1 MNLGGAFYYIYYIY
15 MLSFTPFTNFTKE
28 NMVDQMKNAMNE
40 TDIFLN
46 TYFTQEQID
55 VFREL
60 DKVNIS
66 DICYRFID
74 ENIQY
79 FDLHKY
85 TKDHRLMIDEL
96 KKYSEKQTCSQNFF
110 KLLISIY
117 EKSKYIDL
125 ETFIQVYTDS
135 VNDLHSIS
143 ENSNIVFFLPFH
155 NGDLSMDKSNFY
167 FSLYF
172 IYLYRKITKT
182 ELKNIY
188 HFISECS
195 SGYQHQ
201 IDIDDVLK
209 KMIYDKQHKETIF
222 VMCDDYSYSGSQ
234 IVTYMN
240 KLKTNTQISLY
251 LVIAGISIKAKQHI
265 HNFVQRKKEIKGDI
279 NNIVVFFPQ
288 NIYIDSYDNTFEYIL
303 DDIIRKQ
310 PVIKEFDS
318 SIGIGSYKDYWLAM
332 NDMYII
338 TYDNEKNKL
347 YATGQI
353 RDIGYGTQTLTYL
366 FFKYPDSISTIPNMC
381 FLDNYSNNYTF
392 IYNNL
397 TAQQKHDLK
406 KNKFEITNELIG
418 EKHLDYLLTYYK
430 KTNEE
435 QIKIKKQVDE
445 YIRKNL
451 SNFIEICNPE
461 LKFIDLMNCDK
472 EIEKF
477 EKTSLGICNS
487 SCWKPFYKAIVS
499 EKPFIELKTNIK
511 PKVNG
516 YISYNYVI
524 PEYNQRSYD
533 RMHRPKHPTR
543 ENDLNI
549 NYDNTIFNYDNTIFN
564 YDNPNINYDN
574 PFRALNTPRGK
585 YSLEQYVK
593 IISDKF
599 VVDKDKITSENFKK
613 DIVPII
619 NTSFSDL
626 EIKDMITEINNFN
639 HINDNTSININ
650 HFANFLKNAK
660 YTTLKNERLKHSIE
674 SLIKTPNSKG
684 GHKKKM
690 TRKYKSRSKTKRY
703 KSGTKTTRYK
713 RKY

>member
-1 MNLGGAFYYIYYIY
+1 
-15 MLSFTPFTNFTKE
+15 MLSFNPFTNLRPHFTRE
-28 NMVDQMKNAMNE
+28 NMIDQTKNVMNE
-40 TDIFLN
+40 VDNFLN
-46 TYFTQEQID
+46 TYFTQQQID

-79 FDLHKY
+79 FDLYKY
-85 TKDHRLMIDEL
+85 TKNHQLMIDEL

-125 ETFIQVYTDS
+125 KTFIQVYTDS
-135 VNDLHSIS
+135 VKDLHSMS
-143 ENSNIVFFLPFH
+143 GNSNIVFFLPF
-155 NGDLSMDKSNFY
+155 NNEYLSMDKSNFY

-172 IYLYRKITKT
+172 IYLYRKITRTK
-182 ELKNIY
+182 LKNIY

-251 LVIAGISIKAKQHI
+251 LVLAGLSIRAKQYI
-265 HNFVQRKKEIKGDI
+265 HNFVQTKKEIKEDI
-279 NNIVVFFPQ
+279 NNIIVFFPQ
-288 NIYIDSYDNTFEYIL
+288 NMHIDSYDNTFKYIL

-310 PVIKEFDS
+310 PVIKGFDS
-318 SIGIGSYKDYWLAM
+318 SIELYNDYWLAM

-353 RDIGYGTQTLTYL
+353 KNIGHSNQTLTYL

-397 TAQQKHDLK
+397 TAQQKDDLK
-406 KNKFEITNELIG
+406 KNNFEITNKLIG
-418 EKHLDYLLTYYK
+418 KEHLSYLLTYYK

-435 QIKIKKQVDE
+435 QIKIKNQVDE
-445 YIRKNL
+445 YVKNNL
-451 SNFIEICNPE
+451 SDFIEICNPE

-472 EIEKF
+472 EIENFNK
-477 EKTSLGICNS
+477 KSGLGICNS
-487 SCWKPFYKAIVS
+487 NCWKPFYKDIVS
-499 EKPFIELKTNIK
+499 EEPFITLKTNIK

-516 YISYNYVI
+516 YMSYNYEI
-524 PEYNQRSYD
+524 LDYKQRSF
-533 RMHRPKHPTR
+533 RPKHPDR
-543 ENDLNI
+543 E
-549 NYDNTIFNYDNTIFN
+549 TIFE
-564 YDNPNINYDN
+564 YDNPNYKGDN
-574 PFRALNTPRGK
+574 PFRALNTPRDE
-585 YSLEQYVK
+585 YSLQQYVK

-599 VVDKDKITSENFKK
+599 VNKDGKITSENFKK
-613 DIVPII
+613 GIVPII
-619 NTSFSDL
+619 NISFSDF
-626 EIKDMITEINNFN
+626 EIKDMITEINIFN
-639 HINDNTSININ
+639 HINDNTSINIEDY
-650 HFANFLKNAK
+650 ANFLKNAK
-660 YTTLKNERLKHSIE
+660 YTSLKNERLKHSIE